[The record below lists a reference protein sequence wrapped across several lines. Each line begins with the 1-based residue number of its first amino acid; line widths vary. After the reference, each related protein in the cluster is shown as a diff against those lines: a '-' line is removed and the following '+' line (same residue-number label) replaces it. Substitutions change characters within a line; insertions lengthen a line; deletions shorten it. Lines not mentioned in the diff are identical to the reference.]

1 MPVSDAQVA
10 AFLAA
15 RFGDES
21 RAVRRFLNGEW
32 SRAYAFQYGGAD
44 FVARFSAL
52 EEDFRKDQ
60 VAARYSSPALPI
72 PRVLEVGE
80 ALGGFYCLS
89 ERAPGGHLDVV
100 DGGQMRRLLPP
111 LLAALDAARGV
122 DLSASSGYG
131 GWGADGNASDPSW
144 RASLLHVAADES
156 ASRTHGWRE
165 RLAASPTGCGPFDA
179 ALEQMRA
186 LVDYCP
192 DERYLVHGDLLHYNV
207 LVADDRIT
215 AVIDWG
221 CAIYGDFLYDL
232 AWFAFYA
239 SWYPAWRGIDF
250 VAEAARHYDA
260 IGLDVP
266 HFEERLLCYQLRIG
280 LDDQKWN
287 AWTQNWPQLAATA
300 ERLMEVASRS
310 H

>member
-10 AFLAA
+10 TFLAA
-15 RFGDES
+15 RFGDEA
-21 RAVRRFLNGEW
+21 RAVTRFANGEW
-32 SRAYAFQYGGAD
+32 SRAYAFQHGGAD
-44 FVARFSAL
+44 YVARFSAL

-100 DGGQMRRLLPP
+100 DGAQMRRLLPS
-111 LLAALDAARGV
+111 LFAALDAARGV
-122 DLSASSGYG
+122 DLSATSGYG
-131 GWGADGNASDPSW
+131 GWGADGNATDPSW
-144 RASLLHVAADES
+144 RATLLNVAADEP

-165 RLAASPTGCGPFDA
+165 RLAASPTGCGQFDA
-179 ALEQMRA
+179 ALGRMRA
-186 LVDYCP
+186 LVHYCP
-192 DERYLVHGDLLHYNV
+192 EERHLVHGDLLHYNV
-207 LVADDRIT
+207 LVADRRIT

-239 SWYPAWRGIDF
+239 PWYPAWRGIDF
-250 VAEAARHYDA
+250 VAEAAHHYDA
-260 IGLDVP
+260 IGLEVP
-266 HFEERLLCYQLRIG
+266 HFEERLRCYQLRIG

-287 AWTQNWPQLAATA
+287 AWTQNWPQLGATA